1 MSTPKRKAFSYIR
14 FSHPSQAAGDSYDR
28 QHRLAVA
35 YCKENNLDLVSD
47 TEYTFFDRGRSAF
60 HGKNVD
66 ATGELRRFLNLVED
80 KSIPRGSVLI
90 VESLDRLSRQSVKE
104 ALPRFMDLL
113 NAGIT
118 IHSLNDKRTYTEDY
132 DQFDLFQSI
141 IEMAR
146 SHSESS
152 NKSIRLREKWEE
164 KHKDALT
171 GKPLGK
177 TKPAWL
183 DLTGNPSMPYDFNE
197 NALVVCRIFELTLA
211 GYGKPTVARMLNED
225 GYPSFKGKTW
235 GMSSVDQ
242 ILRSPTVLGVYQP
255 MTGKG
260 SERIPRGDPILDY
273 YPPLLD
279 KSTFDSARAAV
290 DGRFRVRTGK
300 QSARFQVWQG
310 IAKCQLCGSPMHTFH
325 KGSKGVLEGYLRC
338 SSALKGVCPAKRTR
352 VDESEQFFK
361 EMLAKLNILALV
373 QHSSSTIAANLEA
386 TVGQLVAEREKLAE
400 YRKAYQK
407 RRSDTV
413 LELIYEA
420 EDTITRLEAMEAS
433 QQAELAADEVVDK
446 EDFFARLDLTS
457 YAGRA
462 RANGILKRLSIDV
475 GIDTATPTYHVR
487 KAGQPQFDMYLQ
499 SGKIAVL
506 PHTPELFE
514 AYKKQDLVT
523 LDGVMKYNANKR
535 RKAAEAAGK

>member
-1 MSTPKRKAFSYIR
+1 MSKSQTKAYSYIR

-35 YCKENNLDLVSD
+35 YCKEHNLHLVSD

-60 HGKNVD
+60 TGRNVD
-66 ATGELRRFLNLVED
+66 ATGELRRFLTLVEE
-80 KSIPRGSVLI
+80 KKIPRGSVLI
-90 VESLDRLSRQSVKE
+90 VESLDRLSRQSLRE

-118 IHSLNDKRTYTEDY
+118 IHSLNDNRTYTEDY

-141 IEMAR
+141 MEMAR
-146 SHSESS
+146 SHSESAH
-152 NKSIRLREKWEE
+152 KSKRLKEKWEV
-164 KHKDALT
+164 KHTEARSA

-183 DLTGNPSMPYDFNE
+183 DLTGNAAVPYDFNE
-197 NALVVCRIFELTLA
+197 KALVVCRIFELTLA

-242 ILRSPTVLGVYQP
+242 ILRSPTVLGIYQP

-260 SERIPRGDPILDY
+260 SERIPRGEPILDY
-273 YPPLLD
+273 YPAVLD
-279 KSTFDSARAAV
+279 KATFDSARAAV
-290 DGRFRVRTGK
+290 DGRFRIRTGK
-300 QSARFQVWQG
+300 QTPRFQIWQG
-310 IAKCQLCGSPMHTFH
+310 VAKCQLCGSPMHTFH
-325 KGSKGVLEGYLRC
+325 KGSKGVLEGYIRC
-338 SSALKGVCPAKRTR
+338 YSALKGVCPAKRTR

-386 TVGQLVAEREKLAE
+386 TVGQLVIERAKLAG
-400 YRKAYQK
+400 YKKSYK
-407 RRSDTV
+407 DRSSQV
-413 LELIYEA
+413 LLELMYEA
-420 EDTITRLEAMEAS
+420 EDTITRLEAQES
-433 QQAELAADEVVDK
+433 TQQAELAADEIVDK
-446 EDFFARLDLTS
+446 DDFFARLDLAS
-457 YAGRA
+457 YAGRS
-462 RANGILKRLSIDV
+462 RANGILKRLSIEV

-487 KAGQPQFDMYLQ
+487 KNGEAQFDLYIRY
-499 SGKIAVL
+499 GKIATL

-514 AYKKQDLVT
+514 AYKRQDVVT
-523 LDGVMKYNANKR
+523 LDGVMKYHAEKR
-535 RKAAEAAGK
+535 RKAAEGT